1 MLGKT
6 VLVIISK
13 GEIMDYSILIITILA
28 LVFVFIIGRELIC
41 WYWKLNLI
49 VVLLQQINDNL
60 EKK

>member
-49 VVLLQQINDNL
+49 VVLLQQIKDNL

>member
-1 MLGKT
+1 
-6 VLVIISK
+6 
-13 GEIMDYSILIITILA
+13 MDYSILIITILA

-49 VVLLQQINDNL
+49 VVLLQQIKDNL